1 MKIKFYKLLIWMGSD
16 RVTDSSLKKFP
27 KELIEEAIKEGYII
41 VCGKDSWGENLYMVT
56 PKGKAKRDN

>member
-1 MKIKFYKLLIWMGSD
+1 MKNKFYKLLIWMGSD
-16 RVTDSSLKKFP
+16 RVTESSLKKFP

-56 PKGKAKRDN
+56 P